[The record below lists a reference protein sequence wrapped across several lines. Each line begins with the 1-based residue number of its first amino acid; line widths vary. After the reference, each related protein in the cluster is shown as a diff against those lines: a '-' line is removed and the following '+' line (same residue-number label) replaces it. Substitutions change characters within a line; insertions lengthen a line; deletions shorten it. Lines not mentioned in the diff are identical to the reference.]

1 MRWETKKE
9 ETKMKLMEQMQM
21 LKWTEINFECF
32 MDENQNDVKEPELRI
47 ISYSGPDPPSETDG
61 TVWDFIL

>member
-1 MRWETKKE
+1 
-9 ETKMKLMEQMQM
+9 MKLMEQMQM

-47 ISYSGPDPPSETDG
+47 ISYSGPDPPSETDV